1 MTLPKNE
8 YQLAHDRAS
17 FLSGQKVQKLMEQ
30 GGRNRREMTGDS
42 KECRERAR
50 ERERE
55 RRKEKGERR
64 KERGEREREG
74 EGEGESEQ
82 FSRNQQGQEG

>member
-1 MTLPKNE
+1 MNHSQVATSDVTLPKNE

-30 GGRNRREMTGDS
+30 GGRTGREITGGS
-42 KECRERAR
+42 KECRERERAR

-55 RRKEKGERR
+55 R
-64 KERGEREREG
+64 EG
-74 EGEGESEQ
+74 TG
-82 FSRNQQGQEG
+82 RNGKVEC